1 MCNLSPNKYAMVL
14 QVNNNEQPNKQKEI
28 KQNIQIKW
36 QKKCL
41 LSSEDEGVR
50 EVGGPAFYKGSN
62 RKKKHII
69 CIKISYISGIVSA
82 AKHLT
87 VNI

>member
-14 QVNNNEQPNKQKEI
+14 QVNNNEQPNKQKQI

-50 EVGGPAFYKGSN
+50 EVQRFTKVAIE
-62 RKKKHII
+62 KK
-69 CIKISYISGIVSA
+69 
-82 AKHLT
+82 
-87 VNI
+87 NI